1 MWMAEPMDGQIV
13 VELPTYSPAFKEVYR
28 FIVEATN
35 GDIQAATDL
44 FLKYLAGE
52 MPEGLLSI
60 SRRWVETE
68 QAGANEGKVWTLP
81 VRYRPIKHSR
91 SASSTLTTVPP
102 ERVAAAPRDCS

>member
-68 QAGANEGKVWTLP
+68 QAGANVGKAGPSV
-81 VRYRPIKHSR
+81 HS
-91 SASSTLTTVPP
+91 SDG
-102 ERVAAAPRDCS
+102 RVNLLAA